1 MKFYKKLKF
10 GASLAAL
17 STANLT
23 CFLQSS
29 AFYRKFVAKFDGK
42 MRKSAKLALRG
53 MPRSLCIG
61 GWSVGTDAR
70 EFKVGVL
77 FLVFKSGYCQILTV

>member
-1 MKFYKKLKF
+1 
-10 GASLAAL
+10 
-17 STANLT
+17 
-23 CFLQSS
+23 
-29 AFYRKFVAKFDGK
+29 
-42 MRKSAKLALRG
+42 
-53 MPRSLCIG
+53 MPRSLCMG